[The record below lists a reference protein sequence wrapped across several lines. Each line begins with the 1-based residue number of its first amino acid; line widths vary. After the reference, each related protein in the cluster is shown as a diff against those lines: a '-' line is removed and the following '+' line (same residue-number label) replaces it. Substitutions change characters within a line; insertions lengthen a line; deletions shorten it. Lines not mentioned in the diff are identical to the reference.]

1 MAINLNYSTG
11 KSARPTSATFGTAPS
26 QDPSGL
32 QRVGQ
37 SLSQMS
43 NQFANISNTLNQQD
57 KSAQELV
64 ARKAYAVQQQ
74 AANESAQALDDAIN
88 NGNTDKIKEAQ
99 NNFNLLKDQ
108 TVNDYLPEDGGD
120 IQVTR
125 DSILTNYG
133 SQYKNLYGALD
144 RSTRSNKNIAIATKS
159 IDTASK
165 AAESAMT
172 TLNLQYGADK
182 AIPIDNFKTLL
193 TDPVKGVLVSDR
205 DELEYNALPNDSL
218 KDTFLRRKLDFFNTA
233 VERSFLHAKSD
244 TEIDQLQE
252 YYGNLFQ
259 SYELFNNIPQAS
271 EKYDTAVIKA
281 REFVTEN
288 KNDLAKE
295 IVQEQSNNLKN
306 NITILN
312 DAKNLSQSSRAVVL
326 LDAQLADVD
335 PNVNDADYTIYETAK
350 TLVALHSPLGGDE
363 IADDI
368 AKAFPDMVSPE
379 IVNTVRNNMDT
390 PYSLALK
397 SMVMAKPEDRPEVN
411 QYWMDRPEFV
421 TIASEYHS
429 EIVSGF
435 NTVLKEF
442 DRNMSNGNT
451 LKGMASIDPVIQSL
465 VSQGKI
471 AEANLYYK
479 EEYINTEIF
488 GGRGFPSDLA
498 DIETA
503 GFELGVDSNVLAG
516 RYNNILDKNVNNYEA
531 LYNNVLTALQDPAS
545 TTKEEKNMYQ
555 LLALTLPGVIAKGE
569 GPTSAQLSK
578 VVNNFAGAQ
587 QAYKNGSTEDKKD
600 IDDLYKRLEA
610 EQGNYTKYSRGNNI
624 FGESGLKRQLMFLNI
639 AMESENEAE
648 ADFAENMVKG
658 YLFQSIHGPE
668 NMSYKDAVKELAELE
683 NTDFNDYEAP
693 VPILN
698 GFVTTLP
705 AEVRA
710 LVDPSI
716 GRFQGQPLEEL
727 GQNIK
732 ARYDEGIQGIKFDP
746 PIGALSSIYTS
757 FLPEGPMNTAILAK
771 GRESEVAEIYTMTE
785 LAYLAASGFDP
796 TNNKDLVEQFDLE
809 GKFDWQDP
817 RYYDLETGRV
827 TRMGAKALIKGI
839 MNNTTDTGVPIAK
852 VAGHS
857 YYHDNGVRKKRIELA
872 FRNGKGYTT
881 VQNNSKFNV
890 DDALAL
896 TKMVLA
902 DEQNMAVMQVM
913 GGSFTNQNLNR
924 ILDYLDDTGMFAEQ
938 YLPEPIAGSRIQKFP
953 N

>member
-32 QRVGQ
+32 QRAGQ

-74 AANESAQALDDAIN
+74 AANESAQALNDAIN

-172 TLNLQYGADK
+172 TLNLQYGADNS
-182 AIPIDNFKTLL
+182 IPIDNFKTLL

-218 KDTFLRRKLDFFNTA
+218 KDTFLNRKLDFFNTA

-271 EKYDTAVIKA
+271 EKYDTAVLKA
-281 REFVTEN
+281 RKFIAEN
-288 KNDLAKE
+288 KNDLAKDLVE
-295 IVQEQSNNLKN
+295 QQSNNIKN
-306 NITILN
+306 SITIIN
-312 DAKNLSQSSRAVVL
+312 DANNLSQISNAVVL

-335 PNVNDADYTIYETAK
+335 PNVNDADYTDYETAK
-350 TLVALHSPLGGDE
+350 TLVALHAPLGGDE

-379 IVNTVRNNMDT
+379 IVNVVRTNMDT

-397 SMVMAKPEDRPEVN
+397 SMVMIEPEDRPEVN

-421 TIASEYHS
+421 TIASEYHA

-435 NTVLKEF
+435 NNTLKEF
-442 DRNMSNGNT
+442 DRNMVNGNT
-451 LKGMASIDPVIQSL
+451 LKGMASIDPMIQTL

-479 EEYINTEIF
+479 EEYAKTGIF
-488 GGRGFPSDLA
+488 EGRGFPADLA

-503 GFELGVDSNVLAG
+503 GFELGIDATVLAG
-516 RYNNILDKNVNNYEA
+516 RYNNLLEKNVNNYEA
-531 LYNNVLTALQDPAS
+531 LYNNVLTALQDPDS
-545 TTKEEKNMYQ
+545 TTKEEKNMYH
-555 LLALTLPGVIAKGE
+555 LLAMTLPGVIAKGHS
-569 GPTSAQLSK
+569 PTSAQLSK
-578 VVNNFAGAQ
+578 VVNNFAGAIN
-587 QAYKNGSTEDKKD
+587 AYKNGSPEDIKD
-600 IDDLYKRLEA
+600 VDDLYKRLEA
-610 EQGNYTKYSRGNNI
+610 EQGNYTQYSLGNNI

-648 ADFAENMVKG
+648 AEFAENMVKG

-705 AEVRA
+705 SEVRA

-716 GRFQGQPLEEL
+716 GRYQGQPLEEL

-732 ARYDEGIQGIKFDP
+732 ARYAEGIQGPQKY
-746 PIGALSSIYTS
+746 GGLSSIFTA
-757 FLPEGPMNTAILAK
+757 FLPEGPMDAAILQK
-771 GRESEVAEIYTMTE
+771 GRESEVAEIYTMAE
-785 LAYLAASGFDP
+785 LAFLAVSGFDP
-796 TNNKDLVEQFDLE
+796 TNNKALVEQFDLE

-817 RYYDLETGRV
+817 RYYDTETGRV
-827 TRMGAKALIKGI
+827 TRLGAKGLIKGI
-839 MNNTTDTGVPIAK
+839 LNNTTDTGVPIAK

-857 YYHDNGVRKKRIELA
+857 LYNDDSGVRKKRIELA
-872 FRNGKGYTT
+872 FRNGKGYTR

-896 TKMVLA
+896 TKLVLA
-902 DEQNMAVMQVM
+902 DEQNMAVMQVL

-924 ILDYLDDTGMFAEQ
+924 ILDYLDDAGMLAEQ
-938 YLPEPIAGSRIQKFP
+938 YLPQPIAGSRIQKFP